1 MVLPN
6 ILEVALMGFK
16 TAKVKIEELVI
27 SPSLSPSY
35 RRTIL
40 GLSYRISSF
49 SRIPEPILLDYIMAH
64 PPIGKKVGKEFHVV
78 ANVRTLALKPFLPK
92 ATRIHVI
99 VDDEADRQDIVVA
112 SAYRELINLIIS
124 GMTSK
129 QYQYAV
135 VALWELFLKSDQNN
149 QLQVTLKT
157 ELAPIVG
164 LRRQA
169 LSEIP
174 IKKGKPDSAFGG
186 GNESER

>member
-1 MVLPN
+1 M
-6 ILEVALMGFK
+6 
-16 TAKVKIEELVI
+16 
-27 SPSLSPSY
+27 
-35 RRTIL
+35 
-40 GLSYRISSF
+40 
-49 SRIPEPILLDYIMAH
+49 
-64 PPIGKKVGKEFHVV
+64 V

-186 GNESER
+186 GNESGR